1 MFTQSQISQ
10 TIDLQ
15 QEGFWASGNELKRE
29 ILPTI
34 PVINSY
40 ATIITG
46 LRRCGKSTLL
56 KQLLN
61 DNTENTLCLNFEDIR
76 LAGFTVQD
84 FIRLHDEIRHRKSK
98 VLYFDEIQLV
108 KKWEIF
114 VHQLLREGYQV
125 FITGSNSSMLS
136 RELGSHL
143 TGRHLSVE
151 LFPFSY
157 NEFLQFKSLYRDAV
171 TLTEYMNTGGIP
183 EYVKSGAG
191 MLLTRLLD
199 DILIRDVVT
208 RYGVRDITSLRQ
220 LAVYLMSH
228 VGCQVS
234 ATRLAGL
241 YGIKSPATLLEY
253 FSYLKDAYLIEM
265 MPQFSYSMKAQAR
278 NPKKIYAI
286 DTGMAREVSA
296 AFSENIG
303 HLLENL
309 VYLHL
314 RRSYSDIHYF
324 KEKQECDFVVSEKG
338 KVKQLVQVCSA
349 LADLNWER
357 EYEGLLAA
365 MQHFKLKQGTIVTL
379 TQSDK
384 FTKNGLTIRLVPADE
399 WMK

>member
-10 TIDLQ
+10 SIDLQ
-15 QEGFWASGNELKRE
+15 QEGFWTNNNELKRE
-29 ILPTI
+29 QLSSI
-34 PVINSY
+34 PVIDSY

-56 KQLLN
+56 KQLLKEDTN
-61 DNTENTLCLNFEDIR
+61 DTLYLNFEDIR

-84 FIRLHDEIRHRKSK
+84 FVRLHDEIKRRKTK

-108 KKWEIF
+108 EKWEIF
-114 VHQLLREGYQV
+114 IHQVLREGYRV
-125 FITGSNSSMLS
+125 FITGSNAAMLS

-157 NEFLQFKSLYRDAV
+157 NEFLQFKGISRDAV

-183 EYVKSGAG
+183 EYVKSGSG
-191 MLLTRLLD
+191 MILTKLLD
-199 DILIRDVVT
+199 DILMRDIVA
-208 RYGVRDITSLRQ
+208 RYGVRDVTSLRQ
-220 LAVYLMSH
+220 LAVYLMSN
-228 VGCQVS
+228 VGSLVS
-234 ATRLAGL
+234 ATRLSGL
-241 YGIKSPATLLEY
+241 YGIKSPATFLEY

-265 MPQFSYSMKAQAR
+265 LPQFSYSMKAQAR

-296 AFSENIG
+296 AFSENTG

-309 VYLHL
+309 VYIYL
-314 RRSYSDIHYF
+314 RRSYSEIYYF

-338 KVKQLVQVCSA
+338 RITQLVQVCSE
-349 LADLNWER
+349 LDDLNWER
-357 EYEGLLAA
+357 EYEGLVAA
-365 MQHFKLKQGTIVTL
+365 MQYFKLKQATIVTL
-379 TQSDK
+379 TQSDTISDK
-384 FTKNGLTIRLVPADE
+384 GRTIRLVPADE
-399 WMK
+399 WMQ